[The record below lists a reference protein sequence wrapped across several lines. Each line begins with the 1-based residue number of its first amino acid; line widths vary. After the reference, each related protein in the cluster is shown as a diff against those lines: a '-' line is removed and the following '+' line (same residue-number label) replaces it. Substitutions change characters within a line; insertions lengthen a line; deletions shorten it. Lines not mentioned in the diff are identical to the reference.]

1 MIRAGTGAVVAIML
15 AVAGLGAA
23 RAAQAPLVADLSE
36 HLVAITTGFAG
47 ADVLLFGAT
56 DAEGDVVVV
65 VRGPSQPVT
74 LHRKGRVLGIWA
86 NTASMNFSREP

>member
-1 MIRAGTGAVVAIML
+1 ML